1 MYTFYVNYYVHLCVY
16 IVMSYYLCVYII
28 MHDYLCLQRAKEANH
43 YICLRSAFLEVKNRY
58 YGNRVLFFA

>member
-28 MHDYLCLQRAKEANH
+28 MHDYLCLQRTKEANN
-43 YICLRSAFLEVKNRY
+43 YICLRGAFLELKNS
-58 YGNRVLFFA
+58 